1 MGLARLRVVSGGFCD
16 GGGSGM
22 TMTVEMVAIFVADSA
37 ANGGSRWWSKVAAEK
52 GVMDEGGFR
61 HRGDTV
67 RPGRGTETVLFLL
80 FSIFFSMCSVIVV
93 VLVNGIL
100 GFCFSFVL
108 IFWFGLVD
116 V

>member
-1 MGLARLRVVSGGFCD
+1 MVVQRRNGDERHSGMRLRDLVTG
-16 GGGSGM
+16 
-22 TMTVEMVAIFVADSA
+22 E
-37 ANGGSRWWSKVAAEK
+37 RWWFYAA
-52 GVMDEGGFR
+52 V
-61 HRGDTV
+61 V
-67 RPGRGTETVLFLL
+67 VLFLL
-80 FSIFFSMCSVIVV
+80 LSFFSLCPVIIV